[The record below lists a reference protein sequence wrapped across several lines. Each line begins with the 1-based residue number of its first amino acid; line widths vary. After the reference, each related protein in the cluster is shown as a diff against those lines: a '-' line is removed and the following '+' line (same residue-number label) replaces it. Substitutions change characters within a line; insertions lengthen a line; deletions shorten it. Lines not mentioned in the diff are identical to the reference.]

1 MAKETTGSA
10 PAPAENLLDYTAHR
24 NLPWDASADG
34 LVTLRVARFSGR
46 LLQKYLMP
54 HLKHPHIAV
63 HLDAFGS
70 WVWQH
75 MDGRMTVREM
85 ASGLEQQFGDEIQ
98 PVHQRLGRFIN
109 LMVERSYVTLVK
121 PADQGPG
128 RSGAAGEQPRS

>member
-1 MAKETTGSA
+1 MAEAKAGSRQT
-10 PAPAENLLDYTAHR
+10 PAENLLDYIPHR
-24 NLPWDASADG
+24 NLPWDAAADG

-75 MDGRMTVREM
+75 MDGRLTVREM
-85 ASGLEQQFGDEIQ
+85 AAGLEQEFGDKIK
-98 PVHQRLGRFIN
+98 PVHQRLGKFIN
-109 LMVERSYVTLVK
+109 MLVERSYVTLVK
-121 PADQGPG
+121 PAGQRTGP
-128 RSGAAGEQPRS
+128 SGAAGEQPRP